1 MLYHRIIVLKDKM
14 CIKILPFQK
23 EPEMLMWFHLINFI
37 KNLYYD
43 IGMKR
48 FILIILVLIAIIITG
63 CSTKYVCYDGKV
75 QNDAKKCPKV
85 PVPEVT
91 DIAAGIA
98 MDNFGYAVASAKQE
112 AYKRVNLYSQN
123 GSFYSSVV
131 FGNSETKSYKQLL
144 FKIDGKTADVSCVSG
159 CDYLTAN

>member
-1 MLYHRIIVLKDKM
+1 MLLRQRSRRIYI
-14 CIKILPFQK
+14 
-23 EPEMLMWFHLINFI
+23 INF
-37 KNLYYD
+37 
-43 IGMKR
+43 GWQM
-48 FILIILVLIAIIITG
+48 
-63 CSTKYVCYDGKV
+63 
-75 QNDAKKCPKV
+75 
-85 PVPEVT
+85 E
-91 DIAAGIA
+91 